1 MIKFRIR
8 SQLIEM
14 LLCSLLLMT
23 LWIGVA
29 HGQGQTVRNSNSSW
43 LAVRPNSSEY
53 IHTLPFPYSVF
64 KHKLRGND
72 TNGAFVLFEA
82 EYLTD
87 GPGLHVHTKEDEL
100 FHIIEG
106 HVQFIVDGKQ
116 FCGSA
121 GDYVYVPRNV
131 SQGIR
136 ILNPTNGNK
145 PVRIQI
151 QLHPAGL
158 EGFLDEMAPLYYGEQ
173 NNTQRQEEIATR
185 YGIYNLGSV
194 AWQDLGCFPDQSSSG
209 SRLTSPL
216 SLILKLVQSLLR

>member
-1 MIKFRIR
+1 
-8 SQLIEM
+8 M
-14 LLCSLLLMT
+14 LVSYTFFVICAFGSFTQAHLLGNMT
-23 LWIGVA
+23 
-29 HGQGQTVRNSNSSW
+29 QSW
-43 LAVRPNSSEY
+43 LAVQPNSSEY

-87 GPGLHVHTKEDEL
+87 GPGLHIHTKEDEL

-116 FCGSA
+116 FCGST

-136 ILNPTNGNK
+136 IMNENNQNK

-158 EGFLDEMAPLYYGEQ
+158 EDFLDEVAPLYFGRQ
-173 NNTQRQEEIATR
+173 NDTERLEELATK
-185 YGIYNLGSV
+185 YGIINLGSV
-194 AWQDLGCFPDQSSSG
+194 QWKDLGCFPNQSSRG
-209 SRLTSPL
+209 SRFVSPF
-216 SLILKLVQSLLR
+216 SVIVNFVKSLLR